1 MQNEVLVR
9 TVSALILGVLVL
21 ALTWTGGVP
30 FRLLA
35 VTIML
40 LLFYEWF
47 RIVEKKHLSAT
58 DRIVGGVTMLATAV
72 AIMIT
77 MPLLAL
83 ACCLAGAIILTVLR
97 RIEGH
102 DLYAPL
108 GLLYAG
114 FFGIAFTALRGSE
127 PTGWMAIIIVFAVI
141 WATDVFAFFGGRSIG
156 GPKLAPQISPKKT
169 WSGFLSGLAGGV
181 VCGIIA
187 GWILGAPE
195 IVLLAF
201 LCGALSIVGQI
212 GDLFESGL
220 KRHFDVKDSSDLIPG
235 HGGVMDR
242 VDSLVF
248 AVIAAYL
255 LSITWTGLD
264 LTRIG

>member
-1 MQNEVLVR
+1 MQNEVLLR
-9 TVSALILGVLVL
+9 TISALVLGVLVL
-21 ALTWTGGVP
+21 ALTFIGGVS
-30 FRLLA
+30 FRVLA
-35 VTIML
+35 VAIML

-47 RIVEKKHLSAT
+47 LIVAKKHLSGI
-58 DRIVGGVTMLATAV
+58 DWLVGGVTMLATAV
-72 AIMIT
+72 SIMTNLPLIAI
-77 MPLLAL
+77 L
-83 ACCLAGAIILTVLR
+83 CCMAGAIVLTVQR

-108 GLLYAG
+108 GVLYAG
-114 FFGIAFTALRGSE
+114 FFGVAFTALRGSE
-127 PTGWMAIIIVFAVI
+127 PGGWMVIIIVFAVI
-141 WATDVFAFFGGRSIG
+141 WATDILAYFGGRSIG
-156 GPKLAPQISPKKT
+156 GPKLAPKISPKKT

-181 VCGIIA
+181 VCGIVA
-187 GWILGAPE
+187 GWLLGTPE
-195 IVLLAF
+195 FVLLAF

-220 KRHFDVKDSSDLIPG
+220 KRHFGVKDSSALIPG

-255 LSITWTGLD
+255 LSMAWPGLD
-264 LTRIG
+264 LARIG